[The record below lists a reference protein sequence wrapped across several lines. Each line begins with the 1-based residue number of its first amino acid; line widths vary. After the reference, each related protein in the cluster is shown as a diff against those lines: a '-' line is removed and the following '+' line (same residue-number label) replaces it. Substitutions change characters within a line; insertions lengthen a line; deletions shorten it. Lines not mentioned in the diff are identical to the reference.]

1 MMTRLMSLT
10 LNNVKN
16 VRHGTVD
23 FPVLASGG
31 SVTGIYGAN
40 GSGKTS
46 VIDALALLK
55 QTMSGMPIAASS
67 GELVTIGESSMT
79 LTAVFLMEI
88 QSRHYVKYSVEYRK
102 QDTGLGVRDAT
113 NTGNLRNGFRFVC
126 PKAWNDTF
134 MLSSKPADT
143 QIAAPISRI

>member
-10 LNNVKN
+10 LDNVKN

-55 QTMSGMPIAASS
+55 QTMAGMQIAASC
-67 GELVTIGESSMT
+67 GELVTIGESAMT
-79 LTAVFLMEI
+79 LTAVFCMDL
-88 QSRHYVKYSVEYRK
+88 QPRRYLKYSVDYRK
-102 QDTGLGVRDAT
+102 
-113 NTGNLRNGFRFVC
+113 GNMGF
-126 PKAWNDTF
+126 
-134 MLSSKPADT
+134 
-143 QIAAPISRI
+143 

>member
-1 MMTRLMSLT
+1 MTRLMSLT
-10 LNNVKN
+10 LDNVKN

-55 QTMSGMPIAASS
+55 QTMAGMQIAASC
-67 GELVTIGESSMT
+67 GELVTIGESAMT
-79 LTAVFLMEI
+79 LTAVFRMDL
-88 QSRHYVKYSVEYRK
+88 QPRRYLKYSVDYRK
-102 QDTGLGVRDAT
+102 GNMGLAIEKESFSFLDTPDQTGRPIIVNDNTKDTELGLSPITYG
-113 NTGNLRNGFRFVC
+113 
-126 PKAWNDTF
+126 
-134 MLSSKPADT
+134 
-143 QIAAPISRI
+143 AALP